1 MNKLYKSENFQ
12 FDSKKDFY
20 KRLYG
25 KSKYLKN
32 LERKKIES
40 YNLLSNQKFEIIKEK
55 LLRTN
60 RFNRDYSIF
69 SKEKLMLKTEQV
81 KSNKFYFSPDIK
93 PIILSNEEANYP
105 NRYRKKQF
113 DTDNFSLIYKETN
126 SANYSKSKPVV
137 VLNTSSYAKLNEK
150 GKYKGFKAN
159 KGNCGIDFEDKKN
172 YDISNN
178 SKLYNSSN
186 INNKSNISNYTSSFL
201 TSIGNNVVL
210 NKIKISN

>member
-1 MNKLYKSENFQ
+1 MKKLFKSQDFHFN
-12 FDSKKDFY
+12 SKKDFY
-20 KRLYG
+20 RCLYG
-25 KSKYLKN
+25 KSKYLKG
-32 LERKKIES
+32 LEKKKIES
-40 YNLLSNQKFEIIKEK
+40 YNSLSNQKFEIIKEK

-60 RFNRDYSIF
+60 RFDRDYSIF
-69 SKEKLMLKTEQV
+69 SKEKLILKTEPI
-81 KSNKFYFSPDIK
+81 SNKFYFSPDIK
-93 PIILSNEEANYP
+93 PIILSNEEANFP

-126 SANYSKSKPVV
+126 SSNYSKSKPLI

-150 GKYKGFKAN
+150 GKYKGFKTN
-159 KGNCGIDFEDKKN
+159 KGNCYIDFEDKKN

-178 SKLYNSSN
+178 SNLYNSTHVY
-186 INNKSNISNYTSSFL
+186 NKSNISNYSSSFL